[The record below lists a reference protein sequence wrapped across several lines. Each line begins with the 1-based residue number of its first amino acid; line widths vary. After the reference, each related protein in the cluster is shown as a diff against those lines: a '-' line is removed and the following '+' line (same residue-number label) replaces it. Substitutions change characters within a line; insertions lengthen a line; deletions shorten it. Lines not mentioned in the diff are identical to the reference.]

1 MIFNNI
7 ITIKTKKLKTY
18 WYYLT
23 LILSQFT
30 DYYILSWQYLSILL
44 QCDGYKK
51 EIFNMG
57 DISSFKKKH
66 GLYIS
71 VTASNYQ
78 TTSKRISIFQSSFCE
93 DRLFNYIQYNQEWLF
108 FNWLLKITQT
118 RNHVVVTMSTFQ
130 LQLESFFLID

>member
-30 DYYILSWQYLSILL
+30 DYHILSWQYLSILL

-57 DISSFKKKH
+57 DISSFKKKTWVIYQCH
-66 GLYIS
+66 RIKL
-71 VTASNYQ
+71 SNYLQ
-78 TTSKRISIFQSSFCE
+78 TNINFPIF
-93 DRLFNYIQYNQEWLF
+93 
-108 FNWLLKITQT
+108 LLWG
-118 RNHVVVTMSTFQ
+118 
-130 LQLESFFLID
+130 